1 MTDLEQTARAHTLL
15 TAASILCAA
24 VLAVALGTVAV
35 KGLSNIAY
43 EVRASR

>member
-1 MTDLEQTARAHTLL
+1 MTDLEQTARARDLL

-24 VLAVALGTVAV
+24 VLVVALGTVAV

-43 EVRASR
+43 EVRTSR